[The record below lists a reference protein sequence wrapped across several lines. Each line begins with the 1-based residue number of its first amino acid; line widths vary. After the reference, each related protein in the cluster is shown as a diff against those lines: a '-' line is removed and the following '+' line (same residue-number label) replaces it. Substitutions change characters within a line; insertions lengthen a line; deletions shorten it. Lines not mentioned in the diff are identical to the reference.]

1 MLNRPGGAAHG
12 VCGSV
17 PGVAVLGMDG
27 LLGVWLDVLPS
38 AGSASSARNTS
49 RGDRGG
55 VPAGDVGVP
64 EAARGCAGDWP
75 VVPAGNIGDD
85 GGKGTGTE
93 LVCSSRKSKAAR
105 EGGAGSSEKG
115 KEDSSKTTW
124 REMIT
129 RLVCRSRQM

>member
-1 MLNRPGGAAHG
+1 MPNRPRGAARG
-12 VCGSV
+12 VCGSA
-17 PGVAVLGMDG
+17 PGVAAPGTDG
-27 LLGVWLDVLPS
+27 LLGVRLDALPS
-38 AGSASSARNTS
+38 AGSASGARNTG
-49 RGDRGG
+49 RGARGG

-64 EAARGCAGDWP
+64 EAARGCAGDRP
-75 VVPAGNIGDD
+75 VVPAGNRGDD